1 MKIKPS
7 YLRQSNYRPGLLIT
21 MWLLIS
27 YSVLCG
33 VYATLFR
40 DYLVKQKFAKLI
52 VSDAPATKLRHA
64 VRRTAHASRDGERRP
79 HATETGKLY
88 RLPTETKNVYV
99 VLSAVHERLCLCLQ
113 PEHTHTH
120 THTHT
125 PSLSSWKPPAV
136 SLQQYSILLNLTS
149 TGVPGNHKFC
159 SLHDKYQILDDQ
171 GYDSGQERETAHLQN
186 A

>member
-7 YLRQSNYRPGLLIT
+7 YLRQSFYKACLLIK

-33 VYATLFR
+33 VYVTLFP

-88 RLPTETKNVYV
+88 RIPTETKNVYV
-99 VLSAVHERLCLCLQ
+99 VLSAVQERLCLCLQ

-125 PSLSSWKPPAV
+125 PCRLE
-136 SLQQYSILLNLTS
+136 ILEHSHYNNTPYFS
-149 TGVPGNHKFC
+149 T
-159 SLHDKYQILDDQ
+159 
-171 GYDSGQERETAHLQN
+171 
-186 A
+186 